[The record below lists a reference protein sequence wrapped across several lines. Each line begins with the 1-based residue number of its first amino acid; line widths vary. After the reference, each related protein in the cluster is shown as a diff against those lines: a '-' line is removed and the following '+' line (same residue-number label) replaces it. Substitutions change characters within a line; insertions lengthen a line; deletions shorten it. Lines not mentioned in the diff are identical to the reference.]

1 MNRMGLIVDKGSL
14 KKTVQVP
21 FYCRWR
27 SLLLLLLHSPLWNF
41 CHWDKQDWIDWR
53 AMKLHSLGSTQS
65 LLSLTHTIVV
75 TDTGSSGNQPSQQ
88 SIKEEEG
95 SQDYWLLEESGEG
108 KSLSFVY
115 PLLNRAGSD
124 GSFKPVVTQMALA
137 NLNGSQNKMNS
148 HKYEG
153 RSAGRR
159 MRGRGGGQ
167 WEWSECFA
175 DVIISKR
182 KEWVEGFNLL
192 NIPRLPG
199 NVLTT
204 LNCSI

>member
-1 MNRMGLIVDKGSL
+1 MGLIVDKRSL

-41 CHWDKQDWIDWR
+41 CHRDMQDWIDWR

-124 GSFKPVVTQMALA
+124 GSFKPVSHRWLTK
-137 NLNGSQNKMNS
+137 QNEFTWVWGKICGGAD
-148 HKYEG
+148 EG
-153 RSAGRR
+153 LGRR
-159 MRGRGGGQ
+159 AVRMVRMLRRRNY
-167 WEWSECFA
+167 F
-175 DVIISKR
+175 
-182 KEWVEGFNLL
+182 
-192 NIPRLPG
+192 
-199 NVLTT
+199 
-204 LNCSI
+204 